1 MAFRYLNV
9 GDIVFYKTLK
19 GGMTYYRV
27 IEIYPFKE
35 RLDKIKVQMVGK
47 NNVFDTEVFDKKRNK
62 QRIFKAW
69 LLPEDWALYEGL
81 KVQLVETYKDEKSDQ
96 THFIFRG
103 AGRQFY
109 LTYTEACRDITLL
122 PEKSL
127 V

>member
-27 IEIYPFKE
+27 VEIYPFKE
-35 RLDKIKVQMVGK
+35 VLDKIKVQMVGK
-47 NNVFDTEVFDKKRNK
+47 NNVFDTEVFDKKRKK

-69 LLPEDWALYEGL
+69 LLPEDWAIYNGL
-81 KVQLVETYKDEKSDQ
+81 KVQLIETYGDKNEQ

-103 AGRQFY
+103 AGRQFD
-109 LTYTEACRDITLL
+109 LTYQEACRDLTLL
-122 PEKSL
+122 PEKST